1 MKLITTLSL
10 GVAMA
15 LLSGCQNSSTDS
27 SGTYKVTLT
36 NNTSG
41 QVMAPMAAALH
52 NKIFHVFQEGEMASV
67 GLEHLAEGG
76 APTALLEELG
86 VNPDV
91 YDAQAGKN
99 TEDTVIKP
107 GKTATTML
115 ETSESGACLSVAS
128 MLVFTNDGFAGAD
141 CVDLD
146 GMEVGD
152 KKTVNLNTYDAGTEQ
167 NTETAATV
175 PGLKGEGF
183 NATRDDSD
191 VVSPHSGIQLIADVK
206 AAMQWSDPSATV
218 VIEKVE

>member
-10 GVAMA
+10 GLAIA
-15 LLSGCQNSSTDS
+15 LLSGCHNSSTNS
-27 SGTYKVTLT
+27 SGSYKVTLT
-36 NNTSG
+36 NKTTG

-52 NKIFHVFQEGEMASV
+52 SKTFHVFQEGEKASV

-76 APTALLEELG
+76 APTELLAELKA
-86 VNPDV
+86 NPDV
-91 YDAQAGKN
+91 YDAKPGKN

-107 GKTATTML
+107 GKTATTTL
-115 ETSESGACLSVAS
+115 ETSKGGACLSVTS

-146 GMEVGD
+146 GVEAGD
-152 KKTVNLNTYDAGTEQ
+152 KKTINLNTYDAGTEQ

-183 NATRDDSD
+183 NAIRDDSHHIG
-191 VVSPHSGIQLIADVK
+191 VFSLLQ
-206 AAMQWSDPSATV
+206 M
-218 VIEKVE
+218 